1 MQCHV
6 RTQQTATNWRAW
18 TVLVASAL
26 LRVALILYSEWHDA
40 HSVVKYTDVDY
51 RVFSDATRFTLNPG
65 PGNRAQGPLGK
76 WVNIGDPYTRE
87 TYRYTPLLALLLA
100 PNEWI
105 HGSFGKYLF
114 AGCDILAGVLMH
126 KLLVSPMTHPPKVP
140 ERRSPKAQ
148 CADGS
153 DPADNARNRPAADA
167 EAIARRATILAS
179 VHLLDPFVFS
189 ISTRGSSESV
199 LLLLVLLTLFCALRG
214 RWAATALLLGLSTH
228 WKIYPV
234 IYGAACVGVIG
245 SEGDSGVEIEQDQG
259 RWTAA
264 RRYFKTIVNART
276 AQFALLSAGTFFA
289 LGAAIWGHPFLYET
303 YLYHLHRLDYRH
315 NFSPYFYQ
323 IYLTYPGAG
332 ISASASGLPLWRRV
346 VRSPFAS
353 FAPQMAL
360 ALGAGLL
367 FGRKRENLVFAWFV
381 QTAAFVLF
389 NKYFLWY
396 LVFIPLLI
404 PRLSITPLRG
414 LLYLAIW
421 FGVQALWLSQAYK
434 LEFLGEPVFERLDP
448 FGLRFSPALGRSSRV
463 FLDTRMSNVVHQN
476 TDLFIR
482 PSAPSRTSMTFPT
495 SACMRASMQ
504 WSGEHY
510 RSLIYGRVLTVVW
523 KSRNALAW
531 RVSMPISHDVGAQF
545 MRTRGKD
552 LLMRWAHGASAVLT
566 LCEILWG
573 DVVILLVLFH
583 YKQLLV
589 DLDDEGSMAGTAAGK
604 PEFAEGVF
612 DVLGYIDGMRLEGG
626 SAGLGGSSGG
636 TCHGGQE
643 RDAIR

>member
-1 MQCHV
+1 MTFAGIS
-6 RTQQTATNWRAW
+6 RSAPSFR
-18 TVLVASAL
+18 TVLVVSAL

-51 RVFSDATRFTLNPG
+51 RVFSDATRFVLNPE

-126 KLLVSPMTHPPKVP
+126 KLLVSVILPRTMTPRDETQAGHDASPNAP

-148 CADGS
+148 GVDRP
-153 DPADNARNRPAADA
+153 DPADNARDRPAADA

-245 SEGDSGVEIEQDQG
+245 AEGDSGVEIEEGQG
-259 RWTAA
+259 RWAAA

-276 AQFALLSAGTFFA
+276 ARFALLSAGTFFA
-289 LGAAIWGHPFLYET
+289 LGAAMYLIWGYPFLYET

-323 IYLTYPGAG
+323 IYLAYPGAG
-332 ISASASGLPLWRRV
+332 GPEPSELPLWRRV
-346 VRSPFAS
+346 VRSPFTS
-353 FAPQMAL
+353 FAPQMTL

-367 FGRKRENLVFAWFV
+367 FGRRPEHLPFAWFV
-381 QTAAFVLF
+381 QTATFVLF
-389 NKYFLWY
+389 NKVCTSQYFLWY

-414 LLYLAIW
+414 LLYLGIW

-434 LEFLGEPVFERLDP
+434 LEFLGEPVFER
-448 FGLRFSPALGRSSRV
+448 V
-463 FLDTRMSNVVHQN
+463 WV
-476 TDLFIR
+476 
-482 PSAPSRTSMTFPT
+482 
-495 SACMRASMQ
+495 C
-504 WSGEHY
+504 
-510 RSLIYGRVLTVVW
+510 SLIYV
-523 KSRNALAW
+523 
-531 RVSMPISHDVGAQF
+531 
-545 MRTRGKD
+545 
-552 LLMRWAHGASAVLT
+552 
-566 LCEILWG
+566 
-573 DVVILLVLFH
+573 
-583 YKQLLV
+583 
-589 DLDDEGSMAGTAAGK
+589 AGHSW
-604 PEFAEGVF
+604 
-612 DVLGYIDGMRLEGG
+612 VLGELMKSYVLK
-626 SAGLGGSSGG
+626 
-636 TCHGGQE
+636 
-643 RDAIR
+643 